1 MSRENRKKIITISIL
16 ACVLIA
22 LVFVYIF
29 VVLPLTE
36 EEEAPPAAPPL
47 TAPGEGLYN
56 NTMVTVYPELDKTK
70 IEYIEI
76 SNKDGTYAFHKYYDT
91 SMQAEELRIKG
102 HEKIDYDDSML
113 SILLAYIYLPVSY
126 QSHTEANAPMRDVSL
141 EKMKEYGV
149 TEDTCQASYT
159 VGYKE
164 NGEMKYHTVYIGE
177 ASFTDETTYFVSL
190 KGRNSIYRFH
200 QEGVESCMLVP
211 LEEYLSPFIYG
222 RYENVMIAMAS
233 IERFKIGLSNSVDN
247 TIEDLVQ
254 IVKTGQNAD
263 GTTNMYD
270 LYYKSK
276 GTGKIT
282 RTGASAD
289 QLNKAFTAFY
299 TYFSGDKVVSINPSD
314 EELDKCGLNIND
326 SCYFVTAQFSEDE
339 KDMYTF
345 QISQPIDGYYYTL
358 STVFGEGNEM
368 LIRIPQA
375 SLSFLGSDG
384 KAIFEWAGTDVSSL
398 FYEYL
403 KRDDKENQP
412 GMYEVSIRVQKKE
425 DITGNILYN
434 ISDKFIIGLDD
445 DNKTV
450 ATQQSNGKQYATIDK
465 VNQFVNFY
473 TLLIRLPAPA
483 QFNNMTEAEINALM
497 ADDSSIVFQLIARR
511 NDEKVFQYTYYQIGT
526 GIDIMVVTQEGH
538 MDGGAIVFDE
548 EPQISYNT
556 TMSQIDILREQFQKL
571 INGEE
576 VVID

>member
-177 ASFTDETTYFVSL
+177 ASFTDETTDFVSL

-403 KRDDKENQP
+403 KRDEEEKQP

-445 DNKTV
+445 DDKTV

>member
-29 VVLPLTE
+29 VVLPLT

>member
-282 RTGASAD
+282 RTGASTD

-445 DNKTV
+445 DDKTV

>member
-403 KRDDKENQP
+403 KRDEEEKQP

-445 DNKTV
+445 DDKTV